1 MSQPR
6 LRIFALIPVLLLL
19 TPPRSASAHHSF
31 AAEYDASKPVTL
43 RGTVTRVDWV
53 NPHAWLHL
61 DVKGVDGGTVA
72 WMVEL
77 GTPNV
82 LVRRGFTKKSLAP
95 GTELVVQGYLAK
107 NGENKANGG
116 TVTFTDGRKLFAG
129 GTAPNECRRKPRK
142 KRRIR
147 GRGKQQTTS
156 RKREQQNNR
165 EAGRRPQRGGAG
177 AGRKDLKRK

>member
-1 MSQPR
+1 MSR
-6 LRIFALIPVLLLL
+6 LRSQIVLLIPALILL
-19 TPPRSASAHHSF
+19 TTPRSASAHHSF

-61 DVKGVDGGTVA
+61 DVKGADGGTVA

-82 LVRRGFTKKSLAP
+82 LVRRGFTKKSLEP
-95 GTELVVQGYLAK
+95 GAELIVQGYLAK

-116 TVTFTDGRKLFAG
+116 TVTFADGTQLFVG
-129 GTAPNECRRKPRK
+129 GSAPNE
-142 KRRIR
+142 I
-147 GRGKQQTTS
+147 
-156 RKREQQNNR
+156 
-165 EAGRRPQRGGAG
+165 PQ
-177 AGRKDLKRK
+177 K